1 MSVGRGGG
9 DRSVRLLPQ
18 SDAPRPHAA
27 LRGHGLGAKRA
38 LAAGDIDSACRRHA
52 LPRGAGG
59 RAAPRAA
66 LRGGVPPLLRA
77 RATVDLSAMKKIEA
91 IIRAFK
97 LDEVK
102 DRLWSV
108 GVGGMTV
115 TEARGHGRQRGHSEF
130 YRGAEYP
137 VDLVPKL
144 ALEI

>member
-1 MSVGRGGG
+1 
-9 DRSVRLLPQ
+9 
-18 SDAPRPHAA
+18 
-27 LRGHGLGAKRA
+27 
-38 LAAGDIDSACRRHA
+38 
-52 LPRGAGG
+52 
-59 RAAPRAA
+59 
-66 LRGGVPPLLRA
+66 
-77 RATVDLSAMKKIEA
+77 MKKIEA

-144 ALEI
+144 VLEIVVNDDELERVVDAICDVARTDQTGDGKIFVTPVEEVVRIRTGERGPSAIHADVREARLQAYRRS